1 MKNKT
6 NYEYLLSDLNSLKG
20 VGIKTQ
26 NLLKK
31 KNINNLFDLLWKLPK
46 SYTDRSLSSK
56 IKDLKIGEIQTVT
69 IIPQKYN
76 FPRIR
81 KLPNRVLCSDET
93 GEIDCIFFN
102 SYEGYIKK
110 ILPLGKEITV
120 SGKIGHFRN
129 KYQITNPKYVSEDSS
144 LIKQTHN
151 KYSLTEGISEKI
163 YNKILNQIINN
174 LPVFN
179 EWHSKSILSKFK
191 NISWNNSIKELH
203 KPENIG
209 NYKSNFYQRLAFD
222 EIFST
227 FLVNSEIR
235 KKIRKIK
242 KKNKVINL
250 NKQNS
255 IIDKLDFSL
264 TGDQQ
269 KSLNEINKD
278 LSSPNK
284 MFRLLQGDV
293 GSGKTI
299 VSLLAAINTINS
311 GFQVAFMAPTEILAR
326 QHFNLAKKLFPKNIN
341 IALISGKSEYK
352 VKKEILQ
359 RLENNKIDIIFGT
372 HAIFQKKVI
381 FKKLGLIIIDE
392 QHKFGVNQ
400 RKKLSDKGGSN
411 CDVLLMTATPIPR
424 TLTMTIYG
432 DMDISIIREKP
443 KNRKPIKTYSKLEVK
458 IEDVLKFIRKE
469 INLGNQIFWV
479 CPLIEESKKLDHS
492 SAVKKYEYLESKFP
506 NQVCLLHGKTDVD
519 EKNEIL
525 NNFLNNKFKILVS
538 TTIIEVGID
547 FPNANTIII
556 ENANK
561 FGLSQL
567 HQLRGRVAR
576 GTLESHCVLIYN
588 KKLSENSKRRLHIL
602 KKCDDGFEIAEKD
615 LFLRGS
621 GDFFGTNQSGL
632 PSWRFFSPYDD
643 LDILDNV
650 KSNCAMI
657 LANKNEEISDFL
669 INIFYQKKN
678 FSNYYSP

>member
-1 MKNKT
+1 MNNKT
-6 NYEYLLSDLNSLKG
+6 NYEYLLSDLSSLKG
-20 VGIKTQ
+20 VGTKTK

-93 GEIDCIFFN
+93 GEIDCVFFN

-174 LPVFN
+174 LPVLN

-191 NISWNNSIKELH
+191 NISWNRSIIELH

-222 EIFST
+222 EIFSK

-264 TGDQQ
+264 TDDQL

-299 VSLLAAINTINS
+299 VSLLAAINRINS
-311 GFQVAFMAPTEILAR
+311 GFQVAFMAPTEILAK
-326 QHFNLAKKLFPKNIN
+326 QHFNLAKKIFPKNIN

-381 FKKLGLIIIDE
+381 LKKLGLIIIDE

-492 SAVKKYEYLESKFP
+492 SAVKEYEYLESKFP

-567 HQLRGRVAR
+567 HQLRGRVGR
-576 GTLESHCVLIYN
+576 GDKVSTCILMFKSN
-588 KKLSENSKRRLHIL
+588 LSENAKKRIKIL
-602 KKCDDGFEIAEKD
+602 KDTNDGFLISEEDMKLRGFGDILGFKQSGVKNFKLADPIQNSD
-615 LFLRGS
+615 LFLLAEKEMR
-621 GDFFGTNQSGL
+621 
-632 PSWRFFSPYDD
+632 R
-643 LDILDNV
+643 IE
-650 KSNCAMI
+650 KSN
-657 LANKNEEISDFL
+657 EDISKFKPL
-669 INIFYQKKN
+669 IKLYDRADIINDIA
-678 FSNYYSP
+678 

>member
-1 MKNKT
+1 MNNKT
-6 NYEYLLSDLNSLKG
+6 NYEYLLSDLSSLKG
-20 VGIKTQ
+20 VGTKTK

-191 NISWNNSIKELH
+191 NISWNSSIKELH

-255 IIDKLDFSL
+255 IINKLDFIL
-264 TGDQQ
+264 TDGQQ

-567 HQLRGRVAR
+567 HQLRGRVGR
-576 GTLESHCVLIYN
+576 GDKDSTCILMFKSN
-588 KKLSENSKRRLHIL
+588 LSENAKKRIKIL
-602 KKCDDGFEIAEKD
+602 KDTNDGFLISEEDMKLRGFGDILGFKQSGVKNFKLADPIQNSD
-615 LFLRGS
+615 LFLLAEKEMR
-621 GDFFGTNQSGL
+621 
-632 PSWRFFSPYDD
+632 R
-643 LDILDNV
+643 IE
-650 KSNCAMI
+650 KSN
-657 LANKNEEISDFL
+657 EDISKFKPL
-669 INIFYQKKN
+669 IKLYDRADIINDIA
-678 FSNYYSP
+678 

>member
-1 MKNKT
+1 MNNKT
-6 NYEYLLSDLNSLKG
+6 NYEYLLSDLSSLKG
-20 VGIKTQ
+20 VGNKTK

-46 SYTDRSLSSK
+46 SYTDRTLSSK

-76 FPRIR
+76 FPRVR

-191 NISWNNSIKELH
+191 NISWNSSIKELH

-250 NKQNS
+250 NKQNT
-255 IIDKLDFSL
+255 IINKLDFFL
-264 TGDQQ
+264 TDDQQ

-299 VSLLAAINTINS
+299 VSLLAAINCINS

-326 QHFNLAKKLFPKNIN
+326 QHFNLAKKIFPKNIN

-424 TLTMTIYG
+424 TLTMTVYG

-443 KNRKPIKTYSKLEVK
+443 KNRKPIKTYSKLEAK

-492 SAVKKYEYLESKFP
+492 SAVKKYEYLKNKFP
-506 NQVCLLHGKTDVD
+506 KQVCLLHGKTDAD

-525 NNFLNNKFKILVS
+525 NSFLNNKFKILVS

-567 HQLRGRVAR
+567 HQLRGRVGR
-576 GTLESHCVLIYN
+576 GDKESTCILMFKSN
-588 KKLSENSKRRLHIL
+588 LSENAKKRIKIL
-602 KKCDDGFEIAEKD
+602 KDTSDGFLISEEDMKLRGFGDILGFKQSGVKNFKLADPIQNSD
-615 LFLRGS
+615 LFLLAEKEMR
-621 GDFFGTNQSGL
+621 
-632 PSWRFFSPYDD
+632 R
-643 LDILDNV
+643 IE
-650 KSNCAMI
+650 KSN
-657 LANKNEEISDFL
+657 EDISKFKPL
-669 INIFYQKKN
+669 IKLYDRADIINDIA
-678 FSNYYSP
+678 

>member
-1 MKNKT
+1 MNNKT
-6 NYEYLLSDLNSLKG
+6 NYEYLLSDLSSLKG
-20 VGIKTQ
+20 VGNKTK

-81 KLPNRVLCSDET
+81 NLPNRVLCSDET

-144 LIKQTHN
+144 LIKRTHN

-174 LPVFN
+174 LPVFS

-191 NISWNNSIKELH
+191 NISWNSSIKELH

-235 KKIRKIK
+235 KKIKRIK
-242 KKNKVINL
+242 KKNKIINV

-255 IIDKLDFSL
+255 LIDKLDFSL
-264 TGDQQ
+264 TDDQQ

-492 SAVKKYEYLESKFP
+492 SAIKKYEFLESKFP
-506 NQVCLLHGKTDVD
+506 NQVCLLHGRTDVD

-567 HQLRGRVAR
+567 HQLRGRVGR
-576 GTLESHCVLIYN
+576 GDKDSTCILMFKSN
-588 KKLSENSKRRLHIL
+588 LSENAKKRIKIL
-602 KKCDDGFEIAEKD
+602 KDTNDGFLISEEDMKLRGFGDILGFKQSGVKNFKLADPIQNSD
-615 LFLRGS
+615 LFLLAEKEMR
-621 GDFFGTNQSGL
+621 
-632 PSWRFFSPYDD
+632 R
-643 LDILDNV
+643 IE
-650 KSNCAMI
+650 KSN
-657 LANKNEEISDFL
+657 EDISKFKPL
-669 INIFYQKKN
+669 IKLYDRADIINDIA
-678 FSNYYSP
+678 

>member
-1 MKNKT
+1 MNNKT
-6 NYEYLLSDLNSLKG
+6 NYEYLLSDLSSLKG
-20 VGIKTQ
+20 VGTKTK

-174 LPVFN
+174 LPVFS

-191 NISWNNSIKELH
+191 NISWNSSIKELH

-255 IIDKLDFSL
+255 IIDKLNFSL
-264 TGDQQ
+264 TDDQQ

-299 VSLLAAINTINS
+299 VSLLAAINSINS

-352 VKKEILQ
+352 MKKEILQ

-458 IEDVLKFIRKE
+458 IEDVLKFIKKE

-492 SAVKKYEYLESKFP
+492 SAVKKYEYLKSKFP

-567 HQLRGRVAR
+567 HQLRGRVGR
-576 GTLESHCVLIYN
+576 GDKDSTCILMFKSN
-588 KKLSENSKRRLHIL
+588 LSENAKKRIKIL
-602 KKCDDGFEIAEKD
+602 KDTNDGFLISEEDMKLRGFGDILGFKQSGIKNFKLADPIQNSD
-615 LFLRGS
+615 LFLLAEKEMR
-621 GDFFGTNQSGL
+621 
-632 PSWRFFSPYDD
+632 R
-643 LDILDNV
+643 IE
-650 KSNCAMI
+650 KSN
-657 LANKNEEISDFL
+657 EDISKFKPL
-669 INIFYQKKN
+669 IKLYDRADIINDIA
-678 FSNYYSP
+678 

>member
-1 MKNKT
+1 MNNKT
-6 NYEYLLSDLNSLKG
+6 NYEYLLSDLSSLKG
-20 VGIKTQ
+20 VGTKTK

-191 NISWNNSIKELH
+191 NISWNSSIKELH

-209 NYKSNFYQRLAFD
+209 NYKSNFYKRLAFD

-264 TGDQQ
+264 TDDQQ

-299 VSLLAAINTINS
+299 VSLLAAINSINS

-458 IEDVLKFIRKE
+458 IEDVLKFIKKE

-567 HQLRGRVAR
+567 HQLRGRVGR
-576 GTLESHCVLIYN
+576 GDKDSTCILMFKSN
-588 KKLSENSKRRLHIL
+588 LSENAKKRIKIL
-602 KKCDDGFEIAEKD
+602 KDTNDGFLISEEDMKLRGFGDILGFKQSGVKNFKLADPIQNSD
-615 LFLRGS
+615 LFLLAEKEMR
-621 GDFFGTNQSGL
+621 
-632 PSWRFFSPYDD
+632 R
-643 LDILDNV
+643 IE
-650 KSNCAMI
+650 KSN
-657 LANKNEEISDFL
+657 EDISKFKPL
-669 INIFYQKKN
+669 IKLYDRADIINDIA
-678 FSNYYSP
+678 

>member
-1 MKNKT
+1 MNNKT
-6 NYEYLLSDLNSLKG
+6 NYEYLLSDLSSLKG
-20 VGIKTQ
+20 VGTKTK

-174 LPVFN
+174 LPVFS

-191 NISWNNSIKELH
+191 NISWNSSIKELH

-242 KKNKVINL
+242 KKNKIINL

-264 TGDQQ
+264 TDDQQ

-299 VSLLAAINTINS
+299 VSLLAAINSINS

-326 QHFNLAKKLFPKNIN
+326 QHFNLAKKLFPKITN

-458 IEDVLKFIRKE
+458 IEDVLKFIKKE

-567 HQLRGRVAR
+567 HQLRGRVGR
-576 GTLESHCVLIYN
+576 GDKDSTCILMFKSN
-588 KKLSENSKRRLHIL
+588 LSENAKKRIKIL
-602 KKCDDGFEIAEKD
+602 KDTNDGFLISEEDMKLRGFGDILGFKQSGIKNFKLADPIQNSD
-615 LFLRGS
+615 LFLLAEKEMR
-621 GDFFGTNQSGL
+621 
-632 PSWRFFSPYDD
+632 R
-643 LDILDNV
+643 IE
-650 KSNCAMI
+650 KSN
-657 LANKNEEISDFL
+657 EDISKFKPL
-669 INIFYQKKN
+669 IKLYDRADIINDIA
-678 FSNYYSP
+678 

>member
-1 MKNKT
+1 MNNKT
-6 NYEYLLSDLNSLKG
+6 NYEYLLSDLSSLKG
-20 VGIKTQ
+20 VGTKTK

-191 NISWNNSIKELH
+191 NISWNSSIKELH

-264 TGDQQ
+264 TDDQL

-299 VSLLAAINTINS
+299 VSLLAAINSINS

-458 IEDVLKFIRKE
+458 IEDVLKFIKKE

-567 HQLRGRVAR
+567 HQLRGRVGR
-576 GTLESHCVLIYN
+576 GDKDSTCILMFKSN
-588 KKLSENSKRRLHIL
+588 LSENAKKRIKIL
-602 KKCDDGFEIAEKD
+602 KDTNDGFLISEEDMKLRGFGDILGFKQSGVKNFKLADPIQNSD
-615 LFLRGS
+615 LFLLAEKEMR
-621 GDFFGTNQSGL
+621 
-632 PSWRFFSPYDD
+632 R
-643 LDILDNV
+643 IE
-650 KSNCAMI
+650 KSN
-657 LANKNEEISDFL
+657 EDISKFKPL
-669 INIFYQKKN
+669 IKLYDRADIINDIA
-678 FSNYYSP
+678 